1 MLITFVYSLGPR
13 TDKTCAD
20 PGIVVMGWGSKGVM
34 GAGPTDS
41 ADKFFFLIFVVFTLF
56 HRGSSMAL
64 DNNENYN
71 FPRFQG
77 VQLFQ
82 G

>member
-1 MLITFVYSLGPR
+1 
-13 TDKTCAD
+13 
-20 PGIVVMGWGSKGVM
+20 M

-41 ADKFFFLIFVVFTLF
+41 ADKVFFLIFVVFTLF
-56 HRGSSMAL
+56 HRGSSMVL

-77 VQLFQ
+77 AQLFSRVGVQ
-82 G
+82 